1 MATGSTL
8 FPIAHWALSYLGV
21 LPRVVSL
28 NAMAKRIVCALL
40 RPREWNS
47 QSDTCPGET
56 MRQGSGDLPHA
67 SFLYEHIYFRGSS
80 VVDARLE
87 PPRGAQ
93 REGKILAQKPSRP
106 TEVTGMGEG
115 FRDRER
121 PDLVFY
127 VEAISRPPL
136 TLWF

>member
-1 MATGSTL
+1 
-8 FPIAHWALSYLGV
+8 
-21 LPRVVSL
+21 
-28 NAMAKRIVCALL
+28 
-40 RPREWNS
+40 
-47 QSDTCPGET
+47 

-80 VVDARLE
+80 VVDAKLE

-106 TEVTGMGEG
+106 TEVTGMGES

-127 VEAISRPPL
+127 VEAISGPPL

>member
-8 FPIAHWALSYLGV
+8 FPFAHWALSYLGV
-21 LPRVVSL
+21 LPCVVSL

-47 QSDTCPGET
+47 RSDTCSGET
-56 MRQGSGDLPHA
+56 MRQGSGDLPYT
-67 SFLYEHIYFRGSS
+67 SFLCERIYLRGSS

-87 PPRGAQ
+87 PPRGVQ

-106 TEVTGMGEG
+106 TEVAGMGEG
-115 FRDRER
+115 LRGAECR
-121 PDLVFY
+121 DLVF
-127 VEAISRPPL
+127 SC
-136 TLWF
+136 